1 MSPMSECDST
11 VFSEG
16 YLTTSDSKDEK
27 HEHGEGTFFQNGTC
41 ANTIIKHSYMQG
53 KSCSLQ
59 TFE

>member
-16 YLTTSDSKDEK
+16 YFATSDNKD
-27 HEHGEGTFFQNGTC
+27 EHGEGTFFQNGTC

-53 KSCSLQ
+53 KSFSLR